1 MNNLALDIQDLCKS
15 YGDKKAVDRLNLRVK
30 RGEFYALLGANGAGK
45 TTTLRMIAGLLEPD
59 AGDAAIAGHSITQ
72 TPMAA
77 KQVLA
82 YVPDEPLLYA
92 KLRPLE
98 YLEFVAGL
106 WGVPPDVAQPK
117 ACELL
122 KQMELWDARDKFC
135 ESFSRGMKQKLMLA
149 AAFIHAP
156 TLMILDEPLLG
167 LDASAA
173 RLVKDMIAAFIR
185 EGNSVVMTTHIMEI
199 AERIASRIGII
210 RDGQLLAEGS
220 LEELD
225 RQAGATDGTLESI
238 FIHLTSA

>member
-1 MNNLALDIQDLCKS
+1 MEELALDIRALSKS
-15 YGDKKAVDRLNLRVK
+15 YGDKTAVDRLNLQVK

-59 AGDAAIAGHSITQ
+59 SGDAAIAGHSITQ
-72 TPMAA
+72 MPMAA

-82 YVPDEPLLYA
+82 YVPDEPLLYG
-92 KLRPLE
+92 KLRSLE

-106 WGVPPDVAQPK
+106 WSIPPDIAQPK

-122 KQMELWDARDKFC
+122 QRMELWDTREKFC

-149 AAFIHAP
+149 AAFIHSP

-167 LDASAA
+167 LDATAA
-173 RLVKDMIAAFIR
+173 RLVKDMIADFIR

-210 RDGQLLAEGS
+210 RNGQLLAEGS
-220 LEELD
+220 LDEL
-225 RQAGATDGTLESI
+225 RHQADTTDGTLESI
-238 FIHLTSA
+238 FISLTTA

>member
-1 MNNLALDIQDLCKS
+1 MEELALDIQALSKS
-15 YGDKKAVDRLNLRVK
+15 YGDKKAVDRLNLQVK

-45 TTTLRMIAGLLEPD
+45 TTTLRTIAGLLEPD
-59 AGDAAIAGHSITQ
+59 SGDAIIAGHSITK
-72 TPMAA
+72 TPMAP
-77 KQVLA
+77 KQELA
-82 YVPDEPLLYA
+82 YVPDEPLLYG

-106 WGVPPDVAQPK
+106 WSIPPDRAQPQ

-122 KQMELWDARDKFC
+122 QRMELWDVRDKFC

-149 AAFIHAP
+149 AAFIHSP

-173 RLVKDMIAAFIR
+173 RLVKDMIAGFIR

-210 RDGQLLAEGS
+210 RNGQLLAEGS
-220 LEELD
+220 LEELQH
-225 RQAGATDGTLESI
+225 QAGTNDGTLESI
-238 FIHLTSA
+238 FINLTSA

>member
-1 MNNLALDIQDLCKS
+1 MNDLALNIQDLCKS
-15 YGDKKAVDRLNLRVK
+15 YGDKQAVDRLNLKVK
-30 RGEFYALLGANGAGK
+30 RGEFYALLGSNGAGK

-59 AGDAAIAGHSITQ
+59 SGDAAIAGHSITE

-77 KQVLA
+77 KQALA

-92 KLRPLE
+92 KLRPME

-106 WGVPPDVAQPK
+106 WSIPPDVAQPQ
-117 ACELL
+117 AYELL
-122 KQMELWDARDKFC
+122 ERMELWDARDKFC

-149 AAFIHAP
+149 AAFIHSP

-173 RLVKDMIAAFIR
+173 RLVKDMIAEFIR
-185 EGNSVVMTTHIMEI
+185 KGNSVVMTTHIMEI

-210 RDGQLLAEGS
+210 RDGRLLAEGS
-220 LEELD
+220 LDELA
-225 RQAGATDGTLESI
+225 QKAGTTDGTLESI
-238 FIHLTSA
+238 FISLTRD